1 MTGAYDR
8 GRLEAALRR
17 GGDTRRLEVR
27 DEVTSTQDAAFTMA
41 DYGAPDG
48 SLVVAERQTRA
59 RGRHGRTWA
68 SAAGLGVEFSMV
80 IRPPA
85 EPVPVPPLLVA
96 ATAVAAAEALERS
109 AGLVPAIRWPNDLVV
124 GDRKLA
130 GILIETRDF
139 EPRAPLF
146 VLGVGLN
153 AGQSAQDFPEEIR
166 EEATS
171 VAREKGGAPPDR
183 TALLVELI
191 RSTDRWREALAAG
204 AHGAVEEAFRARVA
218 YLGRQV
224 TLREG
229 DEVVEGILE
238 SASPVAGIFLRLQGG
253 GWRAVRPEH
262 ARDLRPA

>member
-1 MTGAYDR
+1 MIGNYDR
-8 GRLEAALRR
+8 GRLEAVLRR

-59 RGRHGRTWA
+59 RGRLGRSWA
-68 SAAGLGVEFSMV
+68 SAAGLGIEFSMV
-80 IRPPA
+80 LRPPA
-85 EPVPVPPLLVA
+85 DPAPVPPLLVA
-96 ATAVAAAEALERS
+96 ATAVAAAEALERA

-124 GDRKLA
+124 GDRKVA

-146 VLGVGLN
+146 VLGVGIN
-153 AGQSAQDFPEEIR
+153 AGQAAPDFPEEIR
-166 EEATS
+166 RETTS
-171 VAREKGGAPPDR
+171 VALEKGTPPDR
-183 TALLVELI
+183 TALLAEVILA
-191 RSTDRWREALAAG
+191 TDRWRDALAAG

-218 YLGRQV
+218 YLGRRV

-229 DEVVEGILE
+229 DEAVEGTLE
-238 SASPVAGIFLRLQGG
+238 SASPVTGLFLRLAGG